1 MAFFN
6 NHQEGEL
13 WESSTVFS
21 GPYAGIIPHEPIN
34 NAVMNNKSVNQE
46 PGQKIPLGPGTK
58 SYIKY

>member
-6 NHQEGEL
+6 NYQEGEL

-21 GPYAGIIPHEPIN
+21 GPYHGIIPHEPIN
-34 NAVMNNKSVNQE
+34 NAMWNSYSLDNE
-46 PGQKIPLGPGTK
+46 PEQIIRLGPGTK